1 MIHCREETAM
11 RYTRRDFGK
20 LALGAVPAAALLT
33 RPPAAFAAAARP
45 DSVINGVH
53 VGTITYSYRSM
64 PDQSAEAILRYVVD
78 SGISAI
84 EFMGDP
90 VEAFAGAPRVPRG
103 GGPGGRGRAA
113 PTPEQQATRR

>member
-1 MIHCREETAM
+1 MAGVTRGELM
-11 RYTRRDFGK
+11 RYTRRDFRR
-20 LALGAVPAAALLT
+20 LTLGALPAAALLG
-33 RPPAAFAAAARP
+33 RPQDIFAAGAKP

-90 VEAFAGAPRVPRG
+90 VEAFAGAPRVARVPFG
-103 GGPGGRGRAA
+103 TQ
-113 PTPEQQATRR
+113 PTAKQQAK